1 MTDPTPILCGSCYPA
16 VGSDTT
22 YCDPCL
28 RKLHAELEG
37 EMLPGS
43 FTALVDNLFQSR
55 VPKRQWHA
63 TPADLMPKLQ
73 AVDPLTT
80 GALLFGKSGL
90 GKSFQAAA
98 LVRRGIEFAAS
109 SGKPPNAIEFQ
120 WVTALG
126 LIEQLKG
133 EFGKSPARSVAQAM
147 IEARMLV
154 LDDIGT
160 VRLVDERKSDWA
172 YGRLLDIIDS
182 RYAQMRPTIAT
193 SNLTPNELALAVG
206 ERVTGRL
213 VEGAVLLRVVGEQRR
228 APMQAG
234 AA

>member
-1 MTDPTPILCGSCYPA
+1 MSEHPPVLCGSCYPA
-16 VGSDTT
+16 VGSDSVMCNT
-22 YCDPCL
+22 CF

-43 FTALVDNLFQSR
+43 FAAVVDELVEKC

-63 TPADLMPKLQ
+63 TPADLVPKLQ
-73 AVDPLTT
+73 AVDPLVT
-80 GALLFGKSGL
+80 GALLFGPQGR

-98 LVRRGIEFAAS
+98 LMRRGIEFSAS
-109 SGKPPNAIEFQ
+109 AGKPPNAVEFQ

-126 LIEQLKG
+126 LVEQLKG
-133 EFGKSPARSVAQAM
+133 EFGKNPARSVAQTM

-182 RYAQMRPTIAT
+182 RYGEMRPTIAT
-193 SNLTPNELALAVG
+193 SNLSPAKLEESVG
-206 ERVTGRL
+206 GRITGRL
-213 VEGAVLLRVVGEQRR
+213 IEGAVVLPIGGEQRR
-228 APMQAG
+228 QPTTVG